1 MQIIFNKYK
10 WILAAWIILWGCNP
24 SSTFASMQTP
34 QYTTWSTQTY
44 EQSPVMSVSPSY
56 QFHTTSVYRSGM
68 TDPDFTPLA
77 DNVRG
82 GAPGHILRGN
92 GTGWNWGDDDD
103 PGDNPIGQIDD
114 PAPIGEPLI
123 LLLLAALYGG
133 YRLIKRK
140 KVIS

>member
-1 MQIIFNKYK
+1 MA
-10 WILAAWIILWGCNP
+10 LAAQ
-24 SSTFASMQTP
+24 F
-34 QYTTWSTQTY
+34 
-44 EQSPVMSVSPSY
+44 PVRHREPGA
-56 QFHTTSVYRSGM
+56 QGGGHTRAQVADRSA
-68 TDPDFTPLA
+68 LY
-77 DNVRG
+77 
-82 GAPGHILRGN
+82 
-92 GTGWNWGDDDD
+92 DDD